1 MGEVHIQTKP
11 CDVQA
16 DAVVGEG
23 HSKPEMQE
31 GEERMVNGE
40 EMTETWIQAG
50 ALRILVLL
58 KYKYNGGYI

>member
-23 HSKPEMQE
+23 HSKPEMQG
-31 GEERMVNGE
+31 GEEGRMVNKE
-40 EMTETWIQAG
+40 EVTETWTQTG
-50 ALRILVLL
+50 ALRNISSFKV
-58 KYKYNGGYI
+58 